1 MSLLT
6 LPDKEPSETPLD
18 KLQNWK
24 LVEGLRADFWSKWSR
39 TYLNTLQQRHKWQR
53 RRASI
58 NVGDIVLIVDPS
70 LLLPC
75 GRWPLGRVTHTYP
88 GSDGQ
93 VRVAQVQTASG
104 SYKRPVVKLV
114 SLPVRT
120 NPPDPASPIP
130 AHGGRAKEQ
139 VAIQFTLG
147 LRANLQAFVQAERP
161 QTLDN
166 AIALAIKFENLDST
180 RRPLDESHY
189 NKSPAEQ
196 WHDSQTENASTSTDT
211 YVIMIL

>member
-1 MSLLT
+1 MSLLI

-75 GRWPLGRVTHTYP
+75 GRWPLGCVTHTYP
-88 GSDGQ
+88 GADGQ

-104 SYKRPVVKLV
+104 SNKRPVVKLV

-130 AHGGRAKEQ
+130 AHGGRKLLY
-139 VAIQFTLG
+139 II
-147 LRANLQAFVQAERP
+147 N
-161 QTLDN
+161 
-166 AIALAIKFENLDST
+166 
-180 RRPLDESHY
+180 
-189 NKSPAEQ
+189 
-196 WHDSQTENASTSTDT
+196 
-211 YVIMIL
+211 